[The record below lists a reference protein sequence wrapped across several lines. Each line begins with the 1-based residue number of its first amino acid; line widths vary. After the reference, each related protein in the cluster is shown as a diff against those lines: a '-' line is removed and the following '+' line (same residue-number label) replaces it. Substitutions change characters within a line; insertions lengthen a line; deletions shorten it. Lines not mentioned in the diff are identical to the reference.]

1 MERETVRVVESLQSV
16 PGKRPRNS
24 KYSTEARSKRKLVSS
39 SAIREKKKKK
49 TVKSKLFES
58 YRCSPLPPWTLIS
71 RSIDRSIVWRREI
84 NKLGSGTDRGTTRAR
99 RCLLV
104 LHTRARARSYA
115 KKCRE
120 ENEEEEAGSS
130 RFPTSK
136 IFFSGI
142 SISMVE
148 GDGVAMENDCRRG

>member
-39 SAIREKKKKK
+39 SAIREKKKK

-71 RSIDRSIVWRREI
+71 RSIDRSCGVERLI
-84 NKLGSGTDRGTTRAR
+84 NSVQGRIEERHA
-99 RCLLV
+99 LV
-104 LHTRARARSYA
+104 VVSSFYIRARSLVC
-115 KKCRE
+115 KKVSR
-120 ENEEEEAGSS
+120 GKRGGGS
-130 RFPTSK
+130 RFQQVPDEQDLLLGYFH
-136 IFFSGI
+136 I
-142 SISMVE
+142 
-148 GDGVAMENDCRRG
+148 DGRGRWGRDGE